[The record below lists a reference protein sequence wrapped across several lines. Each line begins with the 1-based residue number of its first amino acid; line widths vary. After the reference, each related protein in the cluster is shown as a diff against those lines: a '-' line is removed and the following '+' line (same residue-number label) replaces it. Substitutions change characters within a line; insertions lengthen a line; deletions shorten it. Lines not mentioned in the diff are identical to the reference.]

1 MTIVESIKAVLAASA
16 RPMTASEVYE
26 AIVAQLMIDKKLRME
41 STVMETP
48 ALAIQL
54 MQKTRE

>member
-41 STVMETP
+41 STVMEIP

-54 MQKTRE
+54 MQTTRE